1 MSNKKNPHLAF
12 SIKYK
17 GIAKELISDI
27 EIINPLNN
35 QRKKYNAIWD
45 TGATNTVIAPKVLKE
60 LSLTIVDIATI
71 VGVNSEP
78 KHAQVALF
86 NLLLPNNVSIK
97 GVRG

>member
-45 TGATNTVIAPKVLKE
+45 TGATNL
-60 LSLTIVDIATI
+60 
-71 VGVNSEP
+71 
-78 KHAQVALF
+78 
-86 NLLLPNNVSIK
+86 
-97 GVRG
+97 

>member
-27 EIINPLNN
+27 KIINPLNN

-45 TGATNTVIAPKVLKE
+45 
-60 LSLTIVDIATI
+60 SY
-71 VGVNSEP
+71 
-78 KHAQVALF
+78 
-86 NLLLPNNVSIK
+86 
-97 GVRG
+97 